1 MDAGPEPRDTPK
13 LNRGTVSLVMP
24 FLAIYSLGLLIL
36 V

>member
-13 LNRGTVSLVMP
+13 LNKGTVSVVAQCFHIQEMR
-24 FLAIYSLGLLIL
+24 LLS

>member
-24 FLAIYSLGLLIL
+24 FLLYR
-36 V
+36 VWDC